1 MQLESGPLLQPRKLS
16 GLFQENFEELGE
28 LGAAVSVW
36 QNGKAIVDLYGGFRD
51 ARREDPWT
59 SDTLVLVWSATK
71 GIGSACVLHA
81 LQEHKINLDQRVSD
95 FWPEFAQA
103 GKEKITLAQVL
114 SHQAGLCALDR
125 RVDVLEYDA
134 VIRALEAQ
142 KPLWPPGTAHGY
154 HARTFGFLLD
164 ELVRRIAG
172 KTLSDYWQE
181 TFARPLNLD
190 FWIGLP
196 EKENSR
202 VAMMYAARSGKPP
215 PELKN
220 RLSGSDFYADLVTPG
235 TLARKTF
242 TSPYGLN
249 AISGMNAPAIRAQPI
264 VSFGGIG
271 SASALAK
278 FYSMLANGGKAD
290 GQIFFAAQ
298 TLEWMSAT
306 FTDGIDRV
314 FQIPTAFSAGFMKDP
329 QGAATTPASLRQAA
343 AGRVSSPPSG
353 EGGIGNRP
361 SLVTHRMFGPSATSF
376 GHPGA
381 GGSHAFCDPENRIAF
396 AYVMNQME
404 QSLLPNEKSLRL
416 VDAIY
421 T

>member
-1 MQLESGPLLQPRKLS
+1 MIGARYPANPSMQLESGQLLQPRKVS
-16 GLFQENFEELGE
+16 GLFLENFEKFGE

-36 QNGKAIVDLYGGFRD
+36 QNGKPIVELYGGFRD
-51 ARREDPWT
+51 LHRDQPWT
-59 SDTLVLVWSATK
+59 ADTLVLVWSATK
-71 GIGSACVLHA
+71 GIGSTCVLHA
-81 LQEHKINLDQRVSD
+81 LQEHKIDISQRVAE

-103 GKEKITLAQVL
+103 GKDKVTLAQLL

-125 RVDVLEYDA
+125 RVDVLDYDS
-134 VIRALEAQ
+134 VIRALEVQ
-142 KPLWPPGTAHGY
+142 KPLWAPGTAHGY

-181 TFARPLNLD
+181 NFARPLNLD

-202 VAMMYAARSGKPP
+202 VATMYAAKNGKPP
-215 PELKN
+215 EPKQ
-220 RLSGSDFYADLVTPG
+220 FYADLVTLG
-235 TLARKTF
+235 TLVRKTF
-242 TSPYGLN
+242 TSPYGLHV
-249 AISGMNAPAIRAQPI
+249 ISKMNDPAIRVHPI

-278 FYSMLANGGKAD
+278 FYSMLANGGKFDGQTFFSEKTIAWMITTFAD
-290 GQIFFAAQ
+290 G
-298 TLEWMSAT
+298 L
-306 FTDGIDRV
+306 DRV
-314 FQIPTAFSAGFMKDP
+314 FQIPTAFSAGFMRDP
-329 QGAATTPASLRQAA
+329 RNTAR
-343 AGRVSSPPSG
+343 R
-353 EGGIGNRP
+353 IC
-361 SLVTHRMFGPSATSF
+361 GPSSKAF

-381 GGSHAFCDPENRIAF
+381 GGSHAFADPENKIAF
-396 AYVMNQME
+396 VYVMNQME

-421 T
+421 RRD